1 VLLVQVIGNS
11 RALRCGTATV
21 QSRFFVYID
30 AEWYKTLNIKI
41 MSLFGLFTRKTP
53 ENQLREKIR
62 KEFDIAAQEA
72 LKQGLKDPFLGAM
85 MVQASVGSLYQE
97 LKKSTEMEILCNLQ
111 GIDYQTML
119 EEECNKILEKYL
131 E

>member
-1 VLLVQVIGNS
+1 
-11 RALRCGTATV
+11 
-21 QSRFFVYID
+21 
-30 AEWYKTLNIKI
+30 
-41 MSLFGLFTRKTP
+41 MSMFGLFARKTP